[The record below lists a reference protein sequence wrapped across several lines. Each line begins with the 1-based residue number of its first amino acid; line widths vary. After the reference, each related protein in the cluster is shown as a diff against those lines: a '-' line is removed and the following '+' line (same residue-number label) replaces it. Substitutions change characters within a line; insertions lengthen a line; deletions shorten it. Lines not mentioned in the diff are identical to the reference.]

1 MATKARAFI
10 GAGNVMLNPYDPVT
24 GLQTGWVF
32 GGSADKFALKPNSEI
47 KSKKS
52 KGRDDYGQTLAT
64 IALPGEADIAITFGE
79 VNQDNIALAFMGKQS
94 ALNVAGGAITA
105 EGIVAKLD
113 KFVPLT
119 KGNLSEAV
127 TVTNADASTTFV
139 KGTDYE
145 VNYAFGWIKALATGN
160 IDADQPLKVTA
171 TSNAITGTKIQGSV
185 NAQLRTQV
193 KFDGKNFV
201 DGAPVDAEVYEAVLT
216 PSDEFDFLADD
227 WGQLTLTGKM
237 TTPQGRTEPYVVNF
251 RNATA

>member
-1 MATKARAFI
+1 
-10 GAGNVMLNPYDPVT
+10 MLNPYDPVT

-64 IALPGEADIAITFGE
+64 VALPDEADISVTFGE
-79 VNQDNIALAFMGKQS
+79 VNQNNIALAFMGRQS

-105 EGIVAKLD
+105 EEIVAKLE
-113 KFVPLT
+113 KFVPLS
-119 KGNLSEAV
+119 KGNLSESV
-127 TVTNADASTTFV
+127 TVTNTDASTTFV

-145 VNYAFGWIKALATGN
+145 VNYAFGWIKALAAGA
-160 IDADQPLKVTA
+160 IDADQALKVTA
-171 TSNAITGTKIQGSV
+171 TSNAVTGTTIRGSV
-185 NAQLRTQV
+185 DAQLRTQI

-201 DGAPVDAEVYEAVLT
+201 DGSPVDVEVYEAVLA
-216 PSDEFDFLADD
+216 PSDEFDFLAED

-237 TTPQGRTEPYVVNF
+237 TTPLGRSEPYVVNF
-251 RNATA
+251 RTTVA